1 MITHIET
8 SIKENNKNK
17 SQEMINSLGR
27 QLAKEKLEG
36 IKKDKIISSLG
47 KHGAKLALDI
57 IRNKNEITAI
67 KQQLKEKGGN

>member
-36 IKKDKIISSLG
+36 IKKDKIISGLG
-47 KHGAKLALDI
+47 KHEAKLALDI

>member
-1 MITHIET
+1 MIVHIET
-8 SIKENNKNK
+8 SIKENNKKK

-36 IKKDKIISSLG
+36 IKKDKIISGLG
-47 KHGAKLALDI
+47 KHETKLALDI